1 MSCPVYANSITLTV
15 NDNRTEFVMTLKHL
29 YPTYDEK
36 SQVAG
41 QNEETVASV
50 VISADM
56 ARSIHNVFSQML
68 NIDEKVE
75 PADG

>member
-1 MSCPVYANSITLTV
+1 MACPVYANSITLTV
-15 NDNRTEFVMTLKHL
+15 NDDRTEFVMTLKHN
-29 YPTYDEK
+29 YPTYDNN

-41 QNEETVASV
+41 QNEDVVASV

-56 ARSIHNVFSQML
+56 ARSIHNVFGQLL
-68 NIDEKVE
+68 NITKEAE